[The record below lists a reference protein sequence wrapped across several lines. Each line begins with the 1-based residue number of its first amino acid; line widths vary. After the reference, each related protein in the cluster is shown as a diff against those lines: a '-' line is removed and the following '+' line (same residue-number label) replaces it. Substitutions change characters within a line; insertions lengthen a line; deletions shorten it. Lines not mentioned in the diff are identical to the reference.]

1 MTTTIKITELENI
14 GASLASSTLIPVVN
28 MSGTPTTEKAVLGNI
43 ANVILAGAGTT
54 YVGVGAATLA
64 GTVTTAAQPNITSV
78 GTLTSLAING
88 TTTGVSFTANTGV
101 FTGNGNGL
109 SSLVGANV
117 SGAVA
122 FATTANAVA
131 GANVSGAVAF
141 ATTANAVAG
150 ANVSGA
156 VTYATTA
163 NAVAGANVSGFV
175 ANATYANLATYATT
189 ANAVA
194 GANVSG
200 AVTYATTANAVA
212 GANVSGFVAN
222 ATYANLATFATTANA
237 VALANVSGAGNI
249 SSINIDGSNANVLYG
264 NGVFAPASGGGAAG
278 NAGDI
283 QINVAGNIGADST
296 LRYVDNGGEMTLYA
310 DYLNAPGIFTS
321 DIYAGDGTPSN
332 ITLTTSYGNA
342 TWTFDTTGNLNTPGD
357 IVGPS
362 GANFTIYSNATAHEF
377 IFADDGTFYAP
388 DDAVLGGN
396 VYIGPG
402 ANTVPGIDHE
412 VFLASSNNFPYI
424 QAVVNNVSDNGS
436 AEWVALGARG
446 NDSGGWA
453 DMGFTSGGFNDANYT
468 ITGPGDGYVFV
479 ESYYDGQ
486 ILGSRGGNLVLATG
500 EQGTSN
506 DIIFGT
512 GGFLTSNI
520 FGRIS
525 DANNSLELSRTG
537 ATITFPD
544 ATEQNTAWTGSV
556 TRIANGT
563 SNVNI
568 PTSNGNVAINVGSNS
583 WVFGTSG
590 NLTVPGSLI
599 NDTSIVLSA
608 PAVFNIC
615 TIATA
620 GSGYNT
626 GSSLKATTGGSGTGM
641 TVGIGYGLSN
651 QLSSVTVV
659 DPGTGYVNGDVITVS
674 EGTGGTFVITK
685 YNELANQTN
694 NNTVQTDLIFANN
707 TLTLPIYG
715 EIASNANMTLT
726 TNYSNAGNTSSW
738 IFDTDGSLTL
748 PDTTTINANVSIT
761 LEANDT
767 GNITGLSVIGDSH
780 ANLYAHGNVTI
791 MADSSNTTPTW
802 TFDTTGNLSLPEG
815 GSIFSEGFTPSGA
828 PGNTISL
835 QPSGSGTTTNQKLL
849 VYPTGGDGD
858 HIHLATGNLYQTE
871 LFLGSDNLY
880 VKLANTGNVVVN
892 SNDGVGNS
900 ATWTFGTTGNLT
912 LPANTVAINFA
923 NGSSAFGNI
932 VATNLDGSSSN
943 VLYGNGIF
951 AAVPVPTVSQDITSN
966 GAMSI
971 MTYDGNLK
979 YVSYATVEPSSG
991 NIAGNNISATGNI
1004 TGGNIST
1011 AGNITGNTN
1020 GFTIGY
1026 LNIPQIAAANATLAL
1041 TDAGKHYYSTTAG
1054 NFTLTVPTNAN
1065 VAFATGTAVSIVVQA
1080 AGNILVNA
1088 ASGVTLYMA
1097 GNSTSA
1103 NRVVGGYGMATL
1115 MKVASDTW
1123 FINGTGVS

>member
-109 SSLVGANV
+109 SSLV
-117 SGAVA
+117 
-122 FATTANAVA
+122 

-1041 TDAGKHYYSTTAG
+1041 TDAGKHYYSTTEG

>member
-849 VYPTGGDGD
+849 VYPTGADGD

>member
-342 TWTFDTTGNLNTPGD
+342 TWTFDTTGNLNTPGG

-362 GANFTIYSNATAHEF
+362 GANFTIYSNAAAHEF

-651 QLSSVTVV
+651 QLSSVNVV
-659 DPGTGYVNGDVITVS
+659 NPGTGYVNGDVITVS

-685 YNELANQTN
+685 YNVLANQTN

-707 TLTLPIYG
+707 TLTIPVDGNLVGNLIVPGSIVG
-715 EIASNANMTLT
+715 SGANPAP
-726 TNYSNAGNTSSW
+726 YISG
-738 IFDTDGSLTL
+738 FDS
-748 PDTTTINANVSIT
+748 ANF
-761 LEANDT
+761 A
-767 GNITGLSVIGDSH
+767 
-780 ANLYAHGNVTI
+780 GNVT
-791 MADSSNTTPTW
+791 ANY
-802 TFDTTGNLSLPEG
+802 FLGNGSQLTSLP
-815 GSIFSEGFTPSGA
+815 A
-828 PGNTISL
+828 P
-835 QPSGSGTTTNQKLL
+835 
-849 VYPTGGDGD
+849 
-858 HIHLATGNLYQTE
+858 
-871 LFLGSDNLY
+871 
-880 VKLANTGNVVVN
+880 
-892 SNDGVGNS
+892 
-900 ATWTFGTTGNLT
+900 
-912 LPANTVAINFA
+912 TVA
-923 NGSSAFGNI
+923 
-932 VATNLDGSSSN
+932 
-943 VLYGNGIF
+943 
-951 AAVPVPTVSQDITSN
+951 QDITSN

-1065 VAFATGTAVSIVVQA
+1065 VGFATGTAVSIVVQA

>member
-767 GNITGLSVIGDSH
+767 GNITGLSVTGDAH

-791 MADSSNTTPTW
+791 MTDSSNTTPTW

>member
-767 GNITGLSVIGDSH
+767 GNITGLSVTGDAH
-780 ANLYAHGNVTI
+780 ANLYAHSNVTI

-815 GSIFSEGFTPSGA
+815 GSIFSEGFTPSGS

>member
-342 TWTFDTTGNLNTPGD
+342 TWTFDTTGNLSVPGG

-362 GANFTIYSNATAHEF
+362 GANFTIYSNAAAHEF